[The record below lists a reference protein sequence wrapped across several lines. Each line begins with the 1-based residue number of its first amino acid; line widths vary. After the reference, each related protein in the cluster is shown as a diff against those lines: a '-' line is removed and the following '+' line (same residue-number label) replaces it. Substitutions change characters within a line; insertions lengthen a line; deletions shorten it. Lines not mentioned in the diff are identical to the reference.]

1 MAVAS
6 QKLMAQKLTSNLLP
20 PQQLSIDGE
29 VGCFPSTVSNPFLLL
44 VDLACAVA
52 LLLFFKMLFLAEG
65 SWH

>member
-20 PQQLSIDGE
+20 PQQLSTDGE

-44 VDLACAVA
+44 IDLACAVA
-52 LLLFFKMLFLAEG
+52 LLLFF
-65 SWH
+65 